1 MNRISISICLIV
13 LFLATWAF
21 SAEEIK
27 LGAVDLPRVVRESEA
42 GKKGAAD
49 LKKLYEKYQ
58 AQIRAKEGKL
68 DKLQKALL
76 EKGKSLPPEKRSAK
90 EKELQKK
97 FQEYQEFAK
106 NAQEDIAK
114 KESDL
119 LRPIMESLEKLVKDY
134 GRANGYAAITA
145 KGGLVYNDGKYE
157 VKDLSDDI
165 LRQFDAAG
173 NKSGVS
179 ATSPPPPG
187 RTDAIQG
194 RLSSA
199 GKPAGTDSGRK

>member
-1 MNRISISICLIV
+1 MKRIPIFICLTV
-13 LFLATWAF
+13 LFMATWAF

-27 LGAVDLPRVVRESEA
+27 LGTVDLPRIVRESEA

-58 AQIRAKEGKL
+58 TEIRAKEGRL
-68 DKLQKALL
+68 DKLQKALV
-76 EKGKSLPPEKRSAK
+76 EKGKDLPPAKRSAR
-90 EKELQKK
+90 EKDLQKK

-114 KESDL
+114 KESEL
-119 LRPIMESLEKLVKDY
+119 LKPIMENLEKLVKDY
-134 GRANGYAAITA
+134 GRANGYTAIA
-145 KGGLVYNDGKYE
+145 VKGGLAYNDGKYE

-165 LRQFDAAG
+165 LRQFDAPG

-179 ATSPPPPG
+179 ATSPPPPD
-187 RTDAIQG
+187 RKEVIQG
-194 RLSSA
+194 RMSSA

>member
-1 MNRISISICLIV
+1 MKLISIFIPLIV
-13 LFLATWAF
+13 LSLATWAF
-21 SAEEIK
+21 SADEIK

-58 AQIRAKEGKL
+58 AEIRAKEGRL
-68 DKLQKALL
+68 DKLQKALV
-76 EKGKSLPPEKRSAK
+76 EKGKSLSPEKRSAR

-114 KESDL
+114 KENEL
-119 LRPIMESLEKLVKDY
+119 LKPIMENLEKLVKDY
-134 GRANGYAAITA
+134 GRAHGYTAIA
-145 KGGLVYNDGKYE
+145 VKGGLAYNDGKYE

-165 LRQFDAAG
+165 LRQFDAEG

-179 ATSPPPPG
+179 ATSPPPPD
-187 RTDAIQG
+187 RKEAIQG
-194 RLSSA
+194 SMSSA